1 MVELNPPPPTF
12 CHGRK
17 ILLIARSLSFNLFGI
32 FSEIKKTVRKRKKNN
47 LGRLSVIYSYLY
59 CVHMFVLCPLPLVFY
74 VLFHSLTHMRVRR
87 ALRQLLLFLHH
98 LATKLFLF
106 IFSEWHF
113 PYYKF
118 RNFKKKKKKKTSRHD
133 TKTKKTASYILL
145 DILLK
150 RKVKRKVTQ

>member
-118 RNFKKKKKKKTSRHD
+118 RNFKKKKKKTSRHD